1 MSGVYIDANGTV
13 YTADEYTNSVAW
25 KLPRNAVN
33 ATLIAGIPQLL
44 GGNASELNF
53 PQDVYWDSRQNL
65 YVTDYYNARVQKYIN
80 GSRLGVSIAGTS
92 GTPGTALNQF
102 GGLRYFYFDST
113 ETYMYVTDCDNHRIM
128 RYLTNGTGGTNGF
141 LAAGGNG
148 SGNIATTLNY
158 PWGIHSMPSLSND
171 LYISNYAGHSVS
183 RWTPGASSGTFVA
196 GTPGVAGSNATL
208 LNLPMGV
215 KLDGNLNL
223 YVVDYG
229 NHRVQM
235 FCYNSPVGI
244 TIAGTGVAGSNATQ
258 LYLPRGIAFDS
269 AMNMYIGDPGNARIQ
284 KFAKL

>member
-1 MSGVYIDANGTV
+1 MVWKQPKNAING
-13 YTADEYTNSVAW
+13 
-25 KLPRNAVN
+25 
-33 ATLIAGIPQLL
+33 TLIAGIYQVRSGSSTGLDY
-44 GGNASELNF
+44 
-53 PQDVYWDSRQNL
+53 PQDVYWDSRKNL

-80 GSRLGVSIAGTS
+80 GSASGVSVAGTS
-92 GTPGTALNQF
+92 GTSGTALNQF

-128 RYLTNGTGGTNGF
+128 RHLTNGTGGTNGF
-141 LAAGGNG
+141 LAAGGTG
-148 SGNIATTLNY
+148 AGNTATTLNY

-171 LYISNYAGHSVS
+171 LYISNFAGHSVV

-196 GTPGVAGSNATL
+196 GTPGLAGSNATL
-208 LNLPMGV
+208 LNSPMGV

-235 FCYNSPVGI
+235 FCYNSQIGV
-244 TIAGTGVAGSNATQ
+244 TVAGTGVAGSSATQ
-258 LYLPRGIAFDS
+258 LNSPRGVAFDS
-269 AMNMYIGDPGNARIQ
+269 AMNMYISDPGNRRIQ